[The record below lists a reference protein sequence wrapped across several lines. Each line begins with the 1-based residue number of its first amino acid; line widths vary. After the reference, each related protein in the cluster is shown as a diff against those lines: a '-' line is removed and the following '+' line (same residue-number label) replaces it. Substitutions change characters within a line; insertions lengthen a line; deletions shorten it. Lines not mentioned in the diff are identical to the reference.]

1 VRSFADAPR
10 DANRSRRTVA
20 FGDTDASM
28 IARAELQQMFED
40 IAENAGW
47 DMSKPMLWGYF
58 FTHTSRDELEVAART
73 LAKEGY
79 RVVEIAEDDD
89 EPLFWL
95 HVERVEA
102 HSVDSLY
109 ERNES
114 FYRLAEELGLE
125 SYDGMDVGLAPPPN

>member
-1 VRSFADAPR
+1 
-10 DANRSRRTVA
+10 
-20 FGDTDASM
+20 M
-28 IARAELQQMFED
+28 IGREQLQQMFDE
-40 IAENAGW
+40 IARNAGW

-58 FTHTSRDELEVAART
+58 FTHTSRDELETAAST
-73 LAKEGY
+73 LAEEGY
-79 RVVEIAEDDD
+79 RVVEISEDDD
-89 EPLFWL
+89 EELFWL

-125 SYDGMDVGLAPPPN
+125 SYDGMDVGIAPPAN

>member
-1 VRSFADAPR
+1 
-10 DANRSRRTVA
+10 
-20 FGDTDASM
+20 M
-28 IARAELQQMFED
+28 IGREQLKQMFEE
-40 IAENAGW
+40 IAESAGW

-58 FTHTSRDELEVAART
+58 FTHTSRDELEVAAKT
-73 LAKEGY
+73 LSEDGY
-79 RVVEIAEDDD
+79 RVVEISEDDD

-109 ERNES
+109 ARNES

>member
-1 VRSFADAPR
+1 MIPR
-10 DANRSRRTVA
+10 DKLEEL
-20 FGDTDASM
+20 FDE
-28 IARAELQQMFED
+28 IAKS
-40 IAENAGW
+40 AGW

-58 FTHTSRDELEVAART
+58 FTHTSRDVLEVAASE

-102 HSVDSLY
+102 HSVDSLF

>member
-1 VRSFADAPR
+1 MI
-10 DANRSRRTVA
+10 SREKLEEM
-20 FGDTDASM
+20 FDE
-28 IARAELQQMFED
+28 IAR
-40 IAENAGW
+40 NAGW

-58 FTHTSRDELEVAART
+58 FTHTTRDELEVAAST

-79 RVVEIAEDDD
+79 RIVEISEDDD

-109 ERNES
+109 ERNQS

-125 SYDGMDVGLAPPPN
+125 SYDGMDVGVAPPAN

>member
-1 VRSFADAPR
+1 MI
-10 DANRSRRTVA
+10 SREQLKEM
-20 FGDTDASM
+20 FEE
-28 IARAELQQMFED
+28 IARS
-40 IAENAGW
+40 AGW

-58 FTHTSRDELEVAART
+58 FTHTSRDELETAA
-73 LAKEGY
+73 AKLREDGY
-79 RVVEIAEDDD
+79 RVVEISEDDD

-114 FYRLAEELGLE
+114 FYELAKELGLE

>member
-1 VRSFADAPR
+1 
-10 DANRSRRTVA
+10 
-20 FGDTDASM
+20 M
-28 IARAELQQMFED
+28 IARDQLQQMFDD
-40 IAENAGW
+40 IARNAGW

-58 FTHTSRDELEVAART
+58 FTHTSREELESAART
-73 LAKEGY
+73 LAGDGY
-79 RVVEIAEDDD
+79 RVVEISEDDD

-102 HSVDSLY
+102 HTVDSLY

-114 FYRLAEELGLE
+114 FYRLADELGLE

>member
-1 VRSFADAPR
+1 MGVPGFDDVRS
-10 DANRSRRTVA
+10 SRL
-20 FGDTDASM
+20 SM
-28 IARAELQQMFED
+28 ISREQLKEMFDEIARS
-40 IAENAGW
+40 AGW

-58 FTHTSRDELEVAART
+58 FTHTSREELETAARR
-73 LAKEGY
+73 LREEGY
-79 RVVEIAEDDD
+79 RVVEISEDDD

-102 HSVDSLY
+102 HTVDSLY

-114 FYRLAEELGLE
+114 FYELAAELGLE

>member
-1 VRSFADAPR
+1 MIPR
-10 DANRSRRTVA
+10 EKLEELFTE
-20 FGDTDASM
+20 
-28 IARAELQQMFED
+28 IAKS
-40 IAENAGW
+40 AGW

-58 FTHTSRDELEVAART
+58 FTHTSRDELEEVAST

-79 RVVEIAEDDD
+79 RVVEISEDDD

-102 HSVDSLY
+102 HTVDSLF

-114 FYRLAEELGLE
+114 FYRLAQELGLE

>member
-1 VRSFADAPR
+1 
-10 DANRSRRTVA
+10 
-20 FGDTDASM
+20 M
-28 IARAELQQMFED
+28 IDRAQLQQMFDD
-40 IAENAGW
+40 IARNAGW

-58 FTHTSRDELEVAART
+58 FTHATREPLERAADT
-73 LAKEGY
+73 LRADGY
-79 RVVEIAEDDD
+79 RVVDLWQGDEED

-102 HSVDSLY
+102 HSVESLY

-114 FYRLAEELGLE
+114 FYRLAEDLGLE